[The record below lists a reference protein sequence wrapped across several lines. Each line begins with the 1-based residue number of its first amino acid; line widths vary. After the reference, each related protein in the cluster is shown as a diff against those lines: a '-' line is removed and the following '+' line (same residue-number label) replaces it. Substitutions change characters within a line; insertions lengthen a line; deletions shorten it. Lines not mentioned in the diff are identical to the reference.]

1 MPTALLIGG
10 KERTAP
16 GANRAPVDVAQRL
29 GIYPEL
35 GRQAASMIPQATLVP
50 FPELGHSPQVE
61 APQVFHKA
69 LLRVL
74 NEAR

>member
-16 GANRAPVDVAQRL
+16 GANRAPVDAAQRL
-29 GIYPEL
+29 GI
-35 GRQAASMIPQATLVP
+35 SQATLVP

>member
-1 MPTALLIGG
+1 MARKASSNPAT
-10 KERTAP
+10 RVRP
-16 GANRAPVDVAQRL
+16 L
-29 GIYPEL
+29 GNYPEP